1 MNENPGGEAAEE
13 IVAQRQTAARFFD
26 ERRRDR
32 GQASSVVRRVRAI
45 DGLTT
50 LDITTT
56 ERSLAEFLGGLDK
69 ARLRVEP
76 LDRNDESYSFTW
88 ASGYD
93 RGNVIRVHGALETI
107 HARDPN
113 RTT

>member
-1 MNENPGGEAAEE
+1 MSNDAGGATASVPVEE
-13 IVAQRQTAARFFD
+13 RPTAARFFD

-56 ERSLAEFLGGLDK
+56 DRPLAEFLGSLDK

-76 LDRNDESYSFTW
+76 LDQGDESYSFTW

-93 RGNVIRVHGALETI
+93 RGGVIRVHGSL
-107 HARDPN
+107 DKM
-113 RTT
+113 RTPGPRRT

>member
-1 MNENPGGEAAEE
+1 MSDELAEALAD
-13 IVAQRQTAARFFD
+13 VPATQRSTGARFFD
-26 ERRRDR
+26 ERHRDR
-32 GQASSVVRRVRAI
+32 GQAVSVVRRVRAI

-56 ERSLAEFLGGLDK
+56 DRPLAEFLGGLDK

-76 LDRNDESYSFTW
+76 LDGSDEGYSFTW

-93 RGNVIRVHGALETI
+93 RGNTIRVHGSLDTMPWPGP
-107 HARDPN
+107 RRP
-113 RTT
+113 

>member
-1 MNENPGGEAAEE
+1 
-13 IVAQRQTAARFFD
+13 VASAPVVERQTSARFFD

-32 GQASSVVRRVRAI
+32 GQAVSVIRRVRAI

-56 ERSLAEFLGGLDK
+56 ERPLAEFLGSLDK

-76 LDRNDESYSFTW
+76 LDQNAESYSFTW

-93 RGNVIRVHGALETI
+93 RGTMIRVQGALDTM
-107 HARDPN
+107 HAPGPRRP
-113 RTT
+113 

>member
-1 MNENPGGEAAEE
+1 MNDEAAGV
-13 IVAQRQTAARFFD
+13 VAVAPTVARQTGARFFD

-32 GQASSVVRRVRAI
+32 GQATSVVRRVRAI

-56 ERSLAEFLGGLDK
+56 DRPLAEFLGGLDK
-69 ARLRVEP
+69 ARLVVEP
-76 LDRNDESYSFTW
+76 LDGGDQSYSFTW

-93 RGNVIRVHGALETI
+93 RGGVIRVHGALDTV
-107 HARDPN
+107 HARDP
-113 RTT
+113 RRP

>member
-1 MNENPGGEAAEE
+1 MNDNLAGEAAVEPAAE
-13 IVAQRQTAARFFD
+13 RQTAARFFD

-32 GQASSVVRRVRAI
+32 GQATSVIRRVRAI

-56 ERSLAEFLGGLDK
+56 ERSLAEFLGSLDK

-76 LDRNDESYSFTW
+76 LDHNAESYSFTW

-93 RGNVIRVHGALETI
+93 RGNIIRVHGSLETV
-107 HARDPN
+107 HAREPN
-113 RTT
+113 RT

>member
-1 MNENPGGEAAEE
+1 MSDEALGVVAIAPE
-13 IVAQRQTAARFFD
+13 VAQQTGARFFD

-56 ERSLAEFLGGLDK
+56 DRQLADFLGSLDK

-76 LDRNDESYSFTW
+76 LDRNDQSYSFTW

-93 RGNVIRVHGALETI
+93 RGTVIRVQGALDTM
-107 HARDPN
+107 HAPGPRRP
-113 RTT
+113 

>member
-1 MNENPGGEAAEE
+1 MNDNLGGEAAIEPAAE
-13 IVAQRQTAARFFD
+13 RQTGARFFD

-32 GQASSVVRRVRAI
+32 GQATSVIRRVRAI

-76 LDRNDESYSFTW
+76 LDATAESYSFTW

-93 RGNVIRVHGALETI
+93 RGNVIRVHGSLETI
-107 HARDPN
+107 HAREPN
-113 RTT
+113 RT